1 MYRITSCNRYRRCVN
16 RIILRIMKAVLLDFN
31 GTLFFD
37 SGFHAE
43 AWAEIYRELH
53 PNEDDGPDGSFY
65 LGPRNDVLIERI
77 APWLSAE
84 ERQEVSRHKEA
95 LYRNI
100 CKENPHRVQLVKGA
114 EEFLNKL
121 KESEIPFILA
131 SASIKDNIDFYF
143 ETFALERWFDKELT
157 VYDDGT
163 YADKG
168 KMHLEAAKR
177 LGVDISECVVI
188 EDSPSAIGH
197 AKENGAGCI
206 IAVGNEAVKGREEE
220 LGINHFVHDFTEMD
234 LAWFV

>member
-1 MYRITSCNRYRRCVN
+1 
-16 RIILRIMKAVLLDFN
+16 MKAVLLDFN

-43 AWAEIYRELH
+43 AWGKIYRELH

-77 APWLSAE
+77 APWLTPQ

-100 CKENPHRVQLVKGA
+100 CKENPSHVQLVNGA
-114 EEFLNKL
+114 IEFLNKL
-121 KESEIPFILA
+121 EERKVPFILA
-131 SASIKDNIDFYF
+131 SASIKDNVDFYF
-143 ETFALERWFDKELT
+143 ETFALERWFDKESC

-168 KMHLEAAKR
+168 EMHKEAAKR
-177 LGVDISECVVI
+177 LGVELSECVVI
-188 EDSPSAIGH
+188 EDSISAIIH

-206 IAVGNEAVKGREEE
+206 IAIGNESAKDKIMQ
-220 LGINHFVHDFTEMD
+220 LGVDHYVRDFTEID
-234 LAWFV
+234 FEWF

>member
-53 PNEDDGPDGSFY
+53 PDEDDGPDGSFY

-77 APWLSAE
+77 APWLSPE

-100 CKENPHRVQLVKGA
+100 CKENPHQVQLVNGA

-131 SASIKDNIDFYF
+131 SASIKDNVDFYF
-143 ETFALERWFDKELT
+143 ETFALERWFDKESC

-168 KMHLEAAKR
+168 EMHKEAAKR
-177 LGVDISECVVI
+177 LGVELSECVVI
-188 EDSPSAIGH
+188 EDSISAITH

-206 IAVGNEAVKGREEE
+206 IGIGSEEAKDKILQ
-220 LGINHFVHDFTEMD
+220 LGVDHFVHDFTEID
-234 LAWFV
+234 FEWF

>member
-1 MYRITSCNRYRRCVN
+1 
-16 RIILRIMKAVLLDFN
+16 MKAVLLDFN

-53 PNEDDGPDGSFY
+53 PDEDDGPDGSFY

-77 APWLSAE
+77 APWLSPE

-100 CKENPHRVQLVKGA
+100 CKENPHQVQLVNGA

-143 ETFALERWFDKELT
+143 ETFALERWFDKEFT

-177 LGVDISECVVI
+177 LGVELSECIVI
-188 EDSPSAIGH
+188 EDSPSAIIH
-197 AKENGAGCI
+197 AKENGAGSI
-206 IAVGNEAVKGREEE
+206 IAVGNESLKTRMAE
-220 LGINHFVHDFTEMD
+220 LSIDHFIHDFTEMKIEW
-234 LAWFV
+234 L

>member
-1 MYRITSCNRYRRCVN
+1 
-16 RIILRIMKAVLLDFN
+16 MKAVLLDFN

-65 LGPRNDVLIERI
+65 LGPRNDVLIQKI
-77 APWLSAE
+77 APWLSDQ

-95 LYRNI
+95 LYRTI
-100 CKENPHRVQLVKGA
+100 CKENPHRVQLVQGA
-114 EEFLNKL
+114 VEFLDRL
-121 KESEIPFILA
+121 KEDKVPFILA

-143 ETFALERWFDKELT
+143 ETFDLERWFNKDET

-177 LGVDISECVVI
+177 LGVELSECIVI
-188 EDSPSAIGH
+188 EDSPSAITH

-206 IAVGNEAVKGREEE
+206 IAVGNESVKERMSE
-220 LGINHFVHDFTEMD
+220 LGVDHFVHDFTEMD
-234 LAWFV
+234 FTWF

>member
-16 RIILRIMKAVLLDFN
+16 RIILRIMKAVLLVFN
-31 GTLFFD
+31 GSLFFD

-53 PNEDDGPDGSFY
+53 PDEDDGPDGSFY

-77 APWLSAE
+77 APWLSPE
-84 ERQEVSRHKEA
+84 ERQEVSRYKEA

-100 CKENPHRVQLVKGA
+100 CKENPRQVQLVNGA

-177 LGVDISECVVI
+177 LGVELSECVVI
-188 EDSPSAIGH
+188 EDSPSAITH
-197 AKENGAGCI
+197 AKENGAGSI
-206 IAVGNEAVKGREEE
+206 IAVGNESLKTRMVE
-220 LGINHFVHDFTEMD
+220 LSIDHFIHDFTEMKFEW
-234 LAWFV
+234 L

>member
-1 MYRITSCNRYRRCVN
+1 MYRITSCNWYLRCVN

-53 PNEDDGPDGSFY
+53 PDEDDGPDGSFY

-77 APWLSAE
+77 APWLSPE

-100 CKENPHRVQLVKGA
+100 CKENPHQVQLVNGA

-157 VYDDGT
+157 VYDDST

-177 LGVDISECVVI
+177 LGVELSECVVI
-188 EDSPSAIGH
+188 EDSPSAIIH
-197 AKENGAGCI
+197 AKENGAGSI
-206 IAVGNEAVKGREEE
+206 IAVGNESLKARMAE
-220 LGINHFVHDFTEMD
+220 LSIDHFIHDFTEMEFEW
-234 LAWFV
+234 L

>member
-53 PNEDDGPDGSFY
+53 PDEDDGPDGSFY

-77 APWLSAE
+77 APWLSPE

-100 CKENPHRVQLVKGA
+100 CKENPHQVQLVNGA

-177 LGVDISECVVI
+177 LRVELSECVVI
-188 EDSPSAIGH
+188 EDSPSAITH
-197 AKENGAGCI
+197 AKENGAGSI
-206 IAVGNEAVKGREEE
+206 IAVGNESLKTRMVE
-220 LGINHFVHDFTEMD
+220 LSIDHFIHDFTEMKFEW
-234 LAWFV
+234 L

>member
-1 MYRITSCNRYRRCVN
+1 
-16 RIILRIMKAVLLDFN
+16 MKAVLLDFN

-53 PNEDDGPDGSFY
+53 PDEDDGPDGSFY

-77 APWLSAE
+77 APWLSPE

-100 CKENPHRVQLVKGA
+100 CKENPHQVQLVNGA

-177 LGVDISECVVI
+177 LNVELSECVVI
-188 EDSPSAIGH
+188 EDSPSAITH
-197 AKENGAGCI
+197 AKESGAGSI
-206 IAVGNEAVKGREEE
+206 IAVGNESLKTRVAE
-220 LGINHFVHDFTEMD
+220 LSIDHFVRDFTEMKFEW
-234 LAWFV
+234 L

>member
-53 PNEDDGPDGSFY
+53 PDEDDGPDGSFY
-65 LGPRNDVLIERI
+65 CGPRNDVLIQSI
-77 APWLSAE
+77 APWLTAE
-84 ERQEVSRHKEA
+84 DRHEVSRHKEA
-95 LYRNI
+95 LYRRI
-100 CKENPHRVQLVKGA
+100 CKENPRQVQLVRGA
-114 EEFLNKL
+114 VEFLEQL
-121 KESEIPFILA
+121 KERKVPFILA

-143 ETFALERWFDKELT
+143 ETFALDRWFDRKAV

-168 KMHLEAAKR
+168 KMHLEAARR
-177 LGVDISECVVI
+177 LGVELSECVVI
-188 EDSPSAIGH
+188 EDSVSAIAH

-206 IAVGNEAVKGREEE
+206 VAIGNEETREKIEE
-220 LGINHFVHDFTEMD
+220 LGVNYFIHDFTEINF
-234 LAWFV
+234 AWF

>member
-1 MYRITSCNRYRRCVN
+1 
-16 RIILRIMKAVLLDFN
+16 MKAVLLDFN

-53 PNEDDGPDGSFY
+53 PDEDDGPDGSFY

-77 APWLSAE
+77 APWLSPE

-95 LYRNI
+95 LYRRI
-100 CKENPHRVQLVKGA
+100 CKENPHRVQLVDGA
-114 EEFLNKL
+114 VEFLDEL
-121 KESEIPFILA
+121 KERKVPFILA

-143 ETFALERWFDKELT
+143 ETFRLDRWFDKEQC
-157 VYDDGT
+157 VYDDGS

-168 KMHLEAAKR
+168 EMHKEAAKR
-177 LGVDISECVVI
+177 LGVNLKECVVV
-188 EDSPSAIGH
+188 EDSVSAITH

-206 IAVGNEAVKGREEE
+206 IAIGNESAKDEIIKIGV
-220 LGINHFVHDFTEMD
+220 NHYIKDFTEMEFE
-234 LAWFV
+234 WFD

>member
-1 MYRITSCNRYRRCVN
+1 
-16 RIILRIMKAVLLDFN
+16 MKAVLLDFN

-43 AWAEIYRELH
+43 AWGKIYRELH

-65 LGPRNDVLIERI
+65 LGPRNDVLIEKI
-77 APWLSAE
+77 APWLTPQ

-100 CKENPHRVQLVKGA
+100 CKENPHQVQLVNGA
-114 EEFLNKL
+114 VEFLDQL
-121 KESEIPFILA
+121 KERKVPFILA
-131 SASIKDNIDFYF
+131 SASIKENVDFYF
-143 ETFALERWFDKELT
+143 ETFDLGRWFIKEIC

-168 KMHLEAAKR
+168 AMHREAAKR
-177 LGVDISECVVI
+177 LGFDISECVVI
-188 EDSPSAIGH
+188 EDSPSAISH

-206 IAVGNEAVKGREEE
+206 IGIGSEEAKHKILQ
-220 LGINHFVHDFTEMD
+220 LGVDHFIYDFTEVNFE
-234 LAWFV
+234 WF

>member
-1 MYRITSCNRYRRCVN
+1 
-16 RIILRIMKAVLLDFN
+16 MKAVLLDFN

-53 PNEDDGPDGSFY
+53 PDEDDGPDGSFY
-65 LGPRNDVLIERI
+65 CGPRNDVLIQQI
-77 APWLSAE
+77 APWLSPQQ
-84 ERQEVSRHKEA
+84 RQEVSRHKEA
-95 LYRNI
+95 LYRKI
-100 CKENPHRVQLVKGA
+100 CKDNPHHVQLVNGA
-114 EEFLNKL
+114 VEFLNKL
-121 KESEIPFILA
+121 KERDVPFILA

-177 LGVDISECVVI
+177 LGVELSECVVI

-197 AKENGAGCI
+197 AKENGAGSI
-206 IAVGNEAVKGREEE
+206 IAIGNTEIKEKIME
-220 LGINHFVHDFTEMD
+220 LGVDHFIHDFTEMKFGW
-234 LAWFV
+234 L

>member
-1 MYRITSCNRYRRCVN
+1 
-16 RIILRIMKAVLLDFN
+16 MKAVLLDFN

-65 LGPRNDVLIERI
+65 LGPRNDVLIQKI
-77 APWLSAE
+77 APWLSE
-84 ERQEVSRHKEA
+84 QERQEVSRHKEA
-95 LYRNI
+95 LYRKI
-100 CKENPHRVQLVKGA
+100 CKENPHQVQLVRGA
-114 EEFLNKL
+114 VEFLDKL
-121 KESEIPFILA
+121 KERKVPFILA

-143 ETFALERWFDKELT
+143 ETFALERWFDKDIT

-177 LGVDISECVVI
+177 LGASLSECVVI
-188 EDSPSAIGH
+188 EDSPSAIMH
-197 AKENGAGCI
+197 AKENGAGSI
-206 IAVGNEAVKGREEE
+206 IAVGNEAVKGRETE
-220 LGINHFVHDFTEMD
+220 LGIDHFVNDFTEMD
-234 LAWFV
+234 FAWF